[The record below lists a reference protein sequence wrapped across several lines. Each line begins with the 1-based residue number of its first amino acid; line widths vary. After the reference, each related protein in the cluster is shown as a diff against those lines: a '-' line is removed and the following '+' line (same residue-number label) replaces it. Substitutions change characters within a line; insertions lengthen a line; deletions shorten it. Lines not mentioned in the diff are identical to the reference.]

1 MSFEDIQQLQSS
13 DKFFLVRVQP
23 SRLIND
29 YLTVVSGTV
38 YSMTFPY
45 KLINVKQNGVLLT
58 RVSSNPVAGQY
69 SYDESTKLLTVHLS
83 AAPSGS
89 NIIVTDYQLYFTQSR
104 VRTHGLDPIN
114 PSVDLVEWEPRVK
127 SVGGFS
133 QDISDILNGILTISS
148 SSLTL
153 INNEE
158 YFQQY
163 FTIHDSWYDKNIE
176 VWHCLDRVEN
186 IKKVFDGKIQSASI
200 SRESLNLSIA
210 DNSVLLNSNAYMGT
224 EKLTYNLV
232 DFPNLHEGSVDTAVR
247 YFAGVA
253 SRYTLLSD
261 SSTDYAGFRVDPD
274 SLTKATCVSTSTTI
288 GKFTNKVWSIGRVSS
303 AGFEQFGFTPI
314 NWAKTGDYQWFEGT
328 TAQIAKFKIGDTF
341 EDGDEKYHRILDI
354 VGNRLYFTKDGDF
367 KIEVQSNDCPTIVI
381 KQGDNSFYLTYGKHY
396 TATTTTLGDGNK
408 YLEIT
413 FVDDIKGEAGL
424 DEHLDPNSH
433 EVLFRVRPASTDKN
447 HSDVLKEIITK
458 AGLVTSNTSFST
470 AKTELNSNACFS
482 IPYWDESDY
491 GTYTNYIQRLLQST
505 MGYILVNENFE
516 IEYKLFKEP
525 QYWVNVLN
533 DNDIKE
539 KSFNINIEYQDII
552 TEIIAYN
559 PHCSSKDFANSSQ
572 TLKSLKAEHL
582 NGIKN
587 SVKFVHSLEDITQR
601 LQYILDL
608 RSNRKAEH
616 SFDSIQLD
624 FNLKVGDDHGLVKK
638 NVLGQRIPGGTGIK
652 ILKINKSVNSTKVS
666 GYDLKTY

>member
-186 IKKVFDGKIQSASI
+186 IKKVFDG
-200 SRESLNLSIA
+200 
-210 DNSVLLNSNAYMGT
+210 
-224 EKLTYNLV
+224 
-232 DFPNLHEGSVDTAVR
+232 
-247 YFAGVA
+247 
-253 SRYTLLSD
+253 
-261 SSTDYAGFRVDPD
+261 
-274 SLTKATCVSTSTTI
+274 
-288 GKFTNKVWSIGRVSS
+288 
-303 AGFEQFGFTPI
+303 
-314 NWAKTGDYQWFEGT
+314 
-328 TAQIAKFKIGDTF
+328 
-341 EDGDEKYHRILDI
+341 
-354 VGNRLYFTKDGDF
+354 
-367 KIEVQSNDCPTIVI
+367 
-381 KQGDNSFYLTYGKHY
+381 
-396 TATTTTLGDGNK
+396 
-408 YLEIT
+408 
-413 FVDDIKGEAGL
+413 
-424 DEHLDPNSH
+424 
-433 EVLFRVRPASTDKN
+433 
-447 HSDVLKEIITK
+447 
-458 AGLVTSNTSFST
+458 
-470 AKTELNSNACFS
+470 
-482 IPYWDESDY
+482 
-491 GTYTNYIQRLLQST
+491 
-505 MGYILVNENFE
+505 
-516 IEYKLFKEP
+516 
-525 QYWVNVLN
+525 
-533 DNDIKE
+533 
-539 KSFNINIEYQDII
+539 
-552 TEIIAYN
+552 
-559 PHCSSKDFANSSQ
+559 
-572 TLKSLKAEHL
+572 
-582 NGIKN
+582 
-587 SVKFVHSLEDITQR
+587 
-601 LQYILDL
+601 
-608 RSNRKAEH
+608 
-616 SFDSIQLD
+616 
-624 FNLKVGDDHGLVKK
+624 
-638 NVLGQRIPGGTGIK
+638 
-652 ILKINKSVNSTKVS
+652 
-666 GYDLKTY
+666 